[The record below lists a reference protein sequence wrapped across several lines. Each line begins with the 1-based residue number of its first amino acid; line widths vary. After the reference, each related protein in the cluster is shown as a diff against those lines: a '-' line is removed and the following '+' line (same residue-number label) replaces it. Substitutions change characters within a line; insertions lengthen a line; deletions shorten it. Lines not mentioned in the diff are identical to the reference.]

1 MIRLIRSFPNEATVT
16 DQRYDEI
23 DGLTE
28 LNTLERDHYTG
39 IREGR
44 MINFPLSGKNT
55 LEIGYK
61 VTTYT
66 HKVNVEYNLVSY
78 NINQHIK
85 IWDKFQLCI
94 RCLLYCATHNKVQT
108 RERNGHIAEEAVCL
122 NCSRSH
128 IFGEG
133 LYPQRGEDG
142 KWRMCRPISLQVSEW
157 VGEFPKG
164 TMFLRW
170 TGALI
175 IGSKSSSK
183 TITSR
188 SQVKISCT
196 ERSSI
201 RQPVLSQRYGF
212 RGRFFCGQSSI

>member
-78 NINQHIK
+78 TINQHILGQ
-85 IWDKFQLCI
+85 IAALYSVSTVLCNAQQSSDK
-94 RCLLYCATHNKVQT
+94 RTKWAH
-108 RERNGHIAEEAVCL
+108 
-122 NCSRSH
+122 
-128 IFGEG
+128 
-133 LYPQRGEDG
+133 RGG
-142 KWRMCRPISLQVSEW
+142 
-157 VGEFPKG
+157 
-164 TMFLRW
+164 
-170 TGALI
+170 
-175 IGSKSSSK
+175 GS
-183 TITSR
+183 
-188 SQVKISCT
+188 
-196 ERSSI
+196 
-201 RQPVLSQRYGF
+201 LSQLLTKSHF
-212 RGRFFCGQSSI
+212 

>member
-85 IWDKFQLCI
+85 SGTNCSFVFG
-94 RCLLYCATHNKVQT
+94 CLLYCATHNKVQT
-108 RERNGHIAEEAVCL
+108 RERNGHIAEEEVCL

-142 KWRMCRPISLQVSEW
+142 KWRMCCPISLKVSE
-157 VGEFPKG
+157 
-164 TMFLRW
+164 
-170 TGALI
+170 
-175 IGSKSSSK
+175 
-183 TITSR
+183 
-188 SQVKISCT
+188 
-196 ERSSI
+196 
-201 RQPVLSQRYGF
+201 
-212 RGRFFCGQSSI
+212 